1 MRKIRG
7 LIQLM
12 RVPND
17 IVIGLAVIVG
27 EVMGVGNLPQLNIVV
42 LGFLSGFFTCASIM
56 VLNDVFDIDIDKIN
70 APSRPLPSGLVSISI
85 ATVFSILLFLIGMS
99 TALLLSTLNLI
110 IVIIFWLLGVLYN
123 WRLKKTGFLG
133 NVVVSLSV
141 AIPFF
146 YGAVAIGRGMDLLVL
161 LFSSMAF
168 LTNLGREIIKG
179 IMDVK
184 GDLKGGVMTIAV
196 KYGSSTAYYLSTLLI
211 LIAVLISPI
220 PIILSIVNIYLYTP
234 LVVLTD
240 MLLIYAVFKAR
251 SQEHKNLYE
260 SKKLILYGMFIGILA
275 FMFGVIAL

>member
-1 MRKIRG
+1 MNKARG

-27 EVMGVGNLPQLNIVV
+27 EVMGIGHLPQLDVV
-42 LGFLSGFFTCASIM
+42 LLGFLSGFFTCASIM
-56 VLNDVFDIDIDKIN
+56 VLNDVFDIEIDRIN
-70 APSRPLPSGLVSISI
+70 APNRPLPSGLINVTT
-85 ATVFSILLFLIGMS
+85 ATVFSIFLFLMGMF
-99 TALLLSTLNLI
+99 TALLLSKLNLI
-110 IVIIFWLLGVLYN
+110 VVIIFWLLGALYN

-133 NVVVSLSV
+133 NIIVSLSV

-146 YGAVAIGRGMDLLVL
+146 YGALAIGRGMDILVL

-196 KYGSSTAYYLSTLLI
+196 KYGPSTAYSLSAFLI

-220 PIILSIVNIYLYTP
+220 PIFLGIVNVFLYTP
-234 LVVLTD
+234 LVAVTD
-240 MLLIYAVFKAR
+240 LLLLYAVFKAH
-251 SQEHKNLYE
+251 SQEHKDLYE
-260 SKKLILYGMFIGILA
+260 SKKLILYGMFVGILA